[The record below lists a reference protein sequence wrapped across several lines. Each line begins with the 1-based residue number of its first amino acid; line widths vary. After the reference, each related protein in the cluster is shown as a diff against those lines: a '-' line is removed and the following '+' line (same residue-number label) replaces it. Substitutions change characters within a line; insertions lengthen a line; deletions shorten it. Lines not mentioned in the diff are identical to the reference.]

1 MGTLVRFPL
10 GGGANALRLDRF
22 VTSTGL
28 PLDVLSLD
36 HRHGTAIV
44 WRMGDD
50 GTLDET
56 LSPWRACGARVVD
69 SRDRRGAA

>member
-10 GGGANALRLDRF
+10 GGGANVLRLDRF

-28 PLDVLSLD
+28 PLD
-36 HRHGTAIV
+36 
-44 WRMGDD
+44 
-50 GTLDET
+50 ET
-56 LSPWRACGARVVD
+56 LSAWRACGARVVD